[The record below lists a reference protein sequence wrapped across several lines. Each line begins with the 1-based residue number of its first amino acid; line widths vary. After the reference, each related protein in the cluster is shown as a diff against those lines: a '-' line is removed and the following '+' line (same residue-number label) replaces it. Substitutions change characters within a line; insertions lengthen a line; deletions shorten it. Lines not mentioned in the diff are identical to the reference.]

1 MKQHR
6 ICLVSPGNVASNPR
20 LVKEAD
26 ALHAAGYQVRVVAG
40 NYMAPARPLDRTI
53 LSTAPWAWE
62 QVGLAGW
69 TSRVDYGLRT
79 LGQRGVR
86 QLYRWFGG
94 NLTLAAWAYHRLW
107 DRFAAAAAKEP
118 ADLYIAHNLP
128 ALPAVA
134 KAARQH
140 QAKFGFDAEDF
151 HTGELLPTPDNALEI
166 ALRDR
171 LERTLLPHC
180 AHLTAASPDIAQA
193 YWQRYGVKPEPILNV
208 FPLAQAPTAQP
219 EPCNPFP
226 SLYWFSQTIGPGRGL
241 EAVITAMGRMKTP
254 VVLSLRGRPASGYAE
269 FLAAFARTHG
279 VGERLRLLPSAP
291 PEQMVALAAE
301 HDLGLALELNEPH
314 HRALCLTNKIFTYLL
329 AGLPMLMSR
338 TPAQESLATELG
350 AAVRV
355 VDLNEPEAIAE
366 RLDALLSNPT
376 QLKIARTKAWQLG
389 QERYNWDVEKT
400 RFLQSVERALL
411 DKLPPH
417 I

>member
-1 MKQHR
+1 M
-6 ICLVSPGNVASNPR
+6 S
-20 LVKEAD
+20 
-26 ALHAAGYQVRVVAG
+26 
-40 NYMAPARPLDRTI
+40 PARPLDRTI

-69 TSRVDYGLRT
+69 TSQVDYWLRT

-86 QLYRWFGG
+86 RLYQWLGG

-107 DRFAAAAAKEP
+107 DRFAAVAAKEP

-140 QAKFGFDAEDF
+140 GAKFGFDAEDF
-151 HTGELLPTPDNALEI
+151 HTGELLPTPENALEI

-208 FPLAQAPTAQP
+208 FPLAQAPAAQP
-219 EPCNPFP
+219 EPRNPFP

-241 EAVITAMGRMKTP
+241 EAIITAMGRMQTP
-254 VVLSLRGRPASGYAE
+254 VMLSLRGRPAAGYAE
-269 FLAAFARTHG
+269 FLTAFARTHG
-279 VGERLRLLPSAP
+279 VEERLRLLPSAP
-291 PEQMVALAAE
+291 PDRMVTLAAE
-301 HDLGLALELNEPH
+301 HDLGLALELNEPP

-338 TPAQESLATELG
+338 TPAQEALATELG
-350 AAVRV
+350 AAVIV
-355 VDLNEPEAIAE
+355 VDLDEPEAIAE
-366 RLDALLSNPT
+366 RLDTLLSNPT

-389 QERYNWDVEKT
+389 RERYNWDVEQT
-400 RFLQSVERALL
+400 RFLETVERALL
-411 DKLPPH
+411 DKLPSAISVFP
-417 I
+417 